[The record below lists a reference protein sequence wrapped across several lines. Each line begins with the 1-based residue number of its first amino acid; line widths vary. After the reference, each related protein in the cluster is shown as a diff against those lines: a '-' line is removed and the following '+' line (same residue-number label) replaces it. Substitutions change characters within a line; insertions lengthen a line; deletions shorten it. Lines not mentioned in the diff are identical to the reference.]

1 MIYRPVT
8 QAELH
13 AYVDGQLSAE
23 RVDAVE
29 SHLAIDTNDA
39 ANVSAWR
46 QQKVAL
52 NAALERIL
60 DEPIPAHLVLDPLNR
75 PNGSSFRLMD
85 RPHRV
90 LIAASIAF
98 VTGALVGAGG
108 LSLVARSTI
117 WPTTA
122 TDVAATMARAALD
135 AHQVFIPE
143 IFHPV
148 EVTSAY
154 REQLLQWLSKR
165 LGYSMSLPDLQS
177 EGYAL
182 VGGRL
187 LSGPHGPAA
196 LFMFE
201 HTTGTRL
208 TLYCGRLQ
216 PVHNTAFHFK
226 QTNGFETVY
235 WTDDN
240 IGFALTGSVGHEPL
254 QRVAQLIFGVMEH
267 QEQKRPS

>member
-8 QAELH
+8 EAELH

-23 RVDAVE
+23 RVAAVE
-29 SHLAIDTNDA
+29 SHLAINVKDA

-46 QQKVAL
+46 QQNESL
-52 NAALERIL
+52 NAALERVL
-60 DEPIPAHLVLDPLNR
+60 DEPIPARLSLDPINR
-75 PNGSSFRLMD
+75 PNGGGLRVMD
-85 RPHRV
+85 RSHRA

-98 VTGALVGAGG
+98 VAGALVGAGG
-108 LSLVARSTI
+108 LTLVERSPI
-117 WPTTA
+117 WSTTS

-143 IFHPV
+143 ILHPV
-148 EVTSAY
+148 EVTGAY

-165 LGYSMSLPDLQS
+165 LGYPMGLPDLKS

-182 VGGRL
+182 IGGRL

-201 HTTGTRL
+201 NSTGTRL

-216 PVHNTAFHFK
+216 PVANTAFHFK
-226 QTNGFETVY
+226 QTDGIETVY

-240 IGFALTGSVGHEPL
+240 IGFALTGSVGHEAL
-254 QRVAQLIFGVMEH
+254 QRVAQLVFGVMEH

>member
-1 MIYRPVT
+1 MIYSPVT
-8 QAELH
+8 GAELH

-23 RVDAVE
+23 RVAAVE
-29 SHLAIDTNDA
+29 THLAIKSKDA
-39 ANVSAWR
+39 VNVSAWR
-46 QQKVAL
+46 QQNEAL
-52 NAALERIL
+52 NAALQGIL
-60 DEPIPAHLVLDPLNR
+60 DEPIPARISLDPFNR
-75 PNGSSFRLMD
+75 PKGGGFRFMD
-85 RPHRV
+85 LSHRAV
-90 LIAASIAF
+90 IAASIAF
-98 VTGALVGAGG
+98 VAGALVGTGG
-108 LSLVARSTI
+108 LTLVERSPI

-122 TDVAATMARAALD
+122 TDVAATMARAALE

-148 EVTSAY
+148 EVTSAS

-165 LGYSMSLPDLQS
+165 LGYPMSLPDLQS

-201 HTTGTRL
+201 NATGTRL

-216 PVHNTAFHFK
+216 PVANTAFHFK
-226 QTNGFETVY
+226 QTDGFETVY

-240 IGFALTGSVGHEPL
+240 IGFALTGSVGHEIL
-254 QRVAQLIFGVMEH
+254 QRVAQLVFGVMEH